1 MTHKLIRTT
10 KPMPYDHVTWCPL
23 CGVELCVIRN
33 FQDATHYAV
42 LAIDLAIKE
51 HLSRRHPIRYAIWS
65 RLGKPTS
72 RPGRWLLTR
81 WGT

>member
-1 MTHKLIRTT
+1 MTHKLIRITT
-10 KPMPYDHVTWCPL
+10 PMAYDHVTWCPL
-23 CGVELCVIRN
+23 CGLELFVIRD
-33 FQDATHYAV
+33 FKDAIHYPV
-42 LAIDLAIKE
+42 EEIERAIKQ
-51 HLSRRHPIRYAIWS
+51 HLSTWHPIRYAIWS